1 MSEFRPE
8 EQTFNV
14 GSANIGVVVAR
25 WNTQITDGLL
35 SGAKQ
40 ELARNNVSNFQ
51 VLTVPGA
58 FELPLAAQKMAKTG
72 RFDAIVCLGCVIR
85 GGTPH
90 FEYVCAET
98 ARGVGEVALQQNL
111 PVGFGLL
118 TTDDLQQAIDRSSD
132 NEENK
137 GVEAVA
143 AVLEMLVVLGEIA

>member
-1 MSEFRPE
+1 MSEFRPK
-8 EQTFNV
+8 EQVFNV
-14 GSANIGVVVAR
+14 GNANIGVVVAR
-25 WNTQITDGLL
+25 WNTQITGGLL
-35 SGAKQ
+35 TGAKQ
-40 ELARNNVSNFQ
+40 ELARNNVSKFQ
-51 VLTVPGA
+51 VIEVPGA
-58 FELPLAAQKMAKTG
+58 FELPLAAQRMAKTG

-98 ARGVGEVALQQNL
+98 ARGVGEVALNENL

-118 TTDDLQQAIDRSSD
+118 TTDDLQQALDRSGD

-143 AVLEMLVVLGEIA
+143 AVLEMLVVLGEL